1 MKPDG
6 RPKGATSKP
15 ELYILMHMGYK
26 PKQLIQMGFKP
37 AMVYNYSHK
46 YKAILERL
54 AVILTSTQVKHEDGG
69 AHYITAK
76 SSVISPA
83 TLMSNMPKCPICNK
97 KFKNGFGVT
106 VHYGKC
112 HHK

>member
-54 AVILTSTQVKHEDGG
+54 ATTLTPNTDDIRVVSACSIPRPRPLYH
-69 AHYITAK
+69 
-76 SSVISPA
+76 
-83 TLMSNMPKCPICNK
+83 C
-97 KFKNGFGVT
+97 
-106 VHYGKC
+106 
-112 HHK
+112 